1 MIREAT
7 AADIPSILI
16 ISKAFGAEAPDT
28 HNYDLDKVEAML
40 RFCIYDDNAVVYVME
55 MDEVVVGGIVG
66 VVAEMWASYDLSAT
80 EVAWF
85 VDKKYRGRGAL
96 KLLRAFEDWAE
107 SKEADYITVADIE
120 GIANLEPLYK
130 RKGYSKVETSYSKRV

>member
-7 AADIPSILI
+7 AADLPPLLLI
-16 ISKAFGAEAPDT
+16 AKAFGDEAPDT

-85 VDKKYRGRGAL
+85 VDKNYRGRGAL

>member
-7 AADIPSILI
+7 AADLPPLLLI
-16 ISKAFGAEAPDT
+16 AEAFGDEAPDT

-55 MDEVVVGGIVG
+55 MDEQVVGGIVG
-66 VVAEMWASYDLSAT
+66 VVAEMWASYDVSAT

-85 VDKKYRGRGAL
+85 VDEKYRGRGAL

>member
-7 AADIPSILI
+7 AADLPPLLLI
-16 ISKAFGAEAPDT
+16 AEAFGAEAPDT

>member
-7 AADIPSILI
+7 AADLPPLLLI
-16 ISKAFGAEAPDT
+16 AEAFGAEAPDT

-40 RFCIYDDNAVVYVME
+40 QFCIYDDNAVVYVME

-120 GIANLEPLYK
+120 GIANLEPLYR

>member
-1 MIREAT
+1 
-7 AADIPSILI
+7 
-16 ISKAFGAEAPDT
+16 
-28 HNYDLDKVEAML
+28 
-40 RFCIYDDNAVVYVME
+40 
-55 MDEVVVGGIVG
+55 
-66 VVAEMWASYDLSAT
+66 MWASYDLSAT

-130 RKGYSKVETSYSKRV
+130 RMGYSKVETSYSKRG

>member
-16 ISKAFGAEAPDT
+16 ISKQFGDEAPAT
-28 HNYDLDKVEAML
+28 HNCDLDKVEAMV

-55 MDEVVVGGIVG
+55 IDGNIIGVIVG
-66 VVAEMWASYDLSAT
+66 VVAEMWTSYDVSAT

-85 VDKKYRGRGAL
+85 VDKNYRGRGAL

-107 SKEADYITVADIE
+107 WKEADYITVADIE

>member
-7 AADIPSILI
+7 AADLPPLLLI
-16 ISKAFGAEAPDT
+16 AEAFGAEAPDT

-120 GIANLEPLYK
+120 GIANLEPLY
-130 RKGYSKVETSYSKRV
+130 RRMGYSKVETSYSKRV

>member
-7 AADIPSILI
+7 AADLPPLLLI
-16 ISKAFGAEAPDT
+16 AEAFGAEAPDT

-66 VVAEMWASYDLSAT
+66 VVAEMWASYDMSAT

>member
-7 AADIPSILI
+7 AADLPPLLLI
-16 ISKAFGAEAPDT
+16 AKAFGDEAPDT

>member
-7 AADIPSILI
+7 TADVPTLLLI
-16 ISKAFGAEAPDT
+16 SERFGSEAPDT
-28 HNYDLDKVEAML
+28 HKYDAGKVERML
-40 RFCIYDDNAVVYVME
+40 QFCIDDDNAVVYVME
-55 MDEVVVGGIVG
+55 VGGVVVGGILG
-66 VVAEMWASYDLSAT
+66 VVAEMWASYERSAT

-85 VDKKYRGRGAL
+85 VDKQYRGRGAL
-96 KLLRAFEDWAE
+96 KLLRSFEDWAE
-107 SKEADYITVADIE
+107 SKDADYITVADIQ